1 MAKAALFFAVTAIM
15 ILFANYFATSFPYSQ
30 TLQMLAGGTLIAS
43 VVINFFAS
51 GRKKTI
57 LASAA

>member
-1 MAKAALFFAVTAIM
+1 M